1 MLNRNQVAALTAL
14 SLVAALPSFAQKPS
28 PAPKAKPEMCKDCP
42 DMKGAKAGA
51 KKPMACAAPITLS
64 LSGLHCG
71 GCEQSVAK
79 ALQAIPGV
87 ESATVSSKTQRAVV
101 WVCGKKTVKQETL
114 TAAVVKA
121 GYKVTKVAK
130 GEARP

>member
-1 MLNRNQVAALTAL
+1 MLNRNKVAALAAL

-28 PAPKAKPEMCKDCP
+28 PAPKAKPECQGCP
-42 DMKGAKAGA
+42 EMKGAKAGA
-51 KKPMACAAPITLS
+51 KKPMACAAPITLT
-64 LSGLHCG
+64 LSGLHCA
-71 GCEQSVAK
+71 GCEGSVAK
-79 ALQAIPGV
+79 ALKAVPGV

-101 WVCGKKTVKQETL
+101 WVCGMKTVKQETL